1 MSPALMDVLAAA
13 ECLSAPEK
21 RELVELLLEKLDEPT
36 EEHGNPELT
45 EAWKEEIEKRSE
57 EYDAGQAE
65 TVAWEDVKARWRA
78 AGPTD
83 G

>member
-13 ECLSAPEK
+13 ESLSTPEK
-21 RELVELLLEKLDEPT
+21 RELVELLLEKLDEPVECT
-36 EEHGNPELT
+36 PELT
-45 EAWKEEIEKRSE
+45 ETWKEEIKKRSA

-78 AGPTD
+78 SRPTD